1 MKLSETYTPFSV
13 VSPVDSSPQMYP
25 SASLGVEAT
34 DCVKPT
40 HPPSSDTPAERVCEL
55 LHSAGVHN
63 CRLGKQR
70 QRPTKK
76 ASLSYIIS
84 RHTHTHTHTHTQV
97 RRQPSLPT
105 TVPLRLFRSHK
116 HSSSKSYKVEDNCAK
131 NHMFHYVPYVPLFG
145 ATWWI
150 LQQIWRCRICPR
162 KWSKKRQQNKF
173 YMHPMNSFAVAVC
186 LNKTRS
192 RHVCRSSPQVCNYEL
207 VPSKCV

>member
-84 RHTHTHTHTHTQV
+84 RHTHTHTHTHTHKLDD
-97 RRQPSLPT
+97 SLPC
-105 TVPLRLFRSHK
+105 PLRCR
-116 HSSSKSYKVEDNCAK
+116 CAFSGHTNTAVQNRIRWK
-131 NHMFHYVPYVPLFG
+131 IIVLKIICFIMFHMFHYLAQPGGFSSKFGDVAYVLENG
-145 ATWWI
+145 VKSAN
-150 LQQIWRCRICPR
+150 RI
-162 KWSKKRQQNKF
+162 
-173 YMHPMNSFAVAVC
+173 
-186 LNKTRS
+186 
-192 RHVCRSSPQVCNYEL
+192 SSTCTQ
-207 VPSKCV
+207 